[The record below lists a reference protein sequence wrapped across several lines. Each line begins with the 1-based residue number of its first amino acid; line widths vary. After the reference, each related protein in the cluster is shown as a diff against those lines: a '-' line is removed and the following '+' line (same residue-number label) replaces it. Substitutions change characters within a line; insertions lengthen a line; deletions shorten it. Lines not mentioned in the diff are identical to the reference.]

1 MAWSLSLPRHK
12 PYPSLYNDTNASSA
26 TTAEVAAIEKPS
38 LPAPDVEEA
47 EGLAAGVE
55 VVAGVVVA
63 AELPPPGC
71 GITVPLDLPWIA
83 LPVVVAGIDPMNEP
97 ETDKPPPPDP
107 AVAQSQ
113 TAKRR
118 TPVSTS
124 PSRVA
129 ETFGA
134 PVIYLTCGGTVD
146 DGLVGRRW
154 ASGANAALDGGVE
167 PGFLLTLAGEVGTA
181 TTHGRRAIEEA

>member
-1 MAWSLSLPRHK
+1 VAWSLSLPRHK
-12 PYPSLYNDTNASSA
+12 PYPRLYNDTNASSA
-26 TTAEVAAIEKPS
+26 TTAEVAAIEKPG

-97 ETDKPPPPDP
+97 ETDKP
-107 AVAQSQ
+107 
-113 TAKRR
+113 R
-118 TPVSTS
+118 
-124 PSRVA
+124 
-129 ETFGA
+129 
-134 PVIYLTCGGTVD
+134 
-146 DGLVGRRW
+146 
-154 ASGANAALDGGVE
+154 
-167 PGFLLTLAGEVGTA
+167 LLTLRLRN
-181 TTHGRRAIEEA
+181 HRLRSEEHLLAQAQVESPKRLVRL